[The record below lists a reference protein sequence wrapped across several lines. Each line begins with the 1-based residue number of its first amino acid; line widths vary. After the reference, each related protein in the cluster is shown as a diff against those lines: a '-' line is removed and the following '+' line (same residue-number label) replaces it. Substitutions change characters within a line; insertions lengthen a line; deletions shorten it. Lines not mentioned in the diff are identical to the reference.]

1 MIWEVSLRNCSSI
14 RRGPHAA
21 RNSAPRSL
29 GLGLGRGALVTC
41 TSQGLQ
47 PPHPEAGMRPRPALT
62 PAKPRSPWGL
72 TSMKEGP
79 PGAAAGGRRWGG
91 WSSDGHAPRRCS
103 AADWARG
110 ILALGLRGGRSG
122 GAGPGHAPRP
132 SAAADWPTESR
143 RLVWKTRSELTPRL
157 GGGLAAPGLGSS
169 FFGEPRVWQRWLSSR
184 SQVRR
189 SAVRLALR
197 WEQAGRPSVPA

>member
-1 MIWEVSLRNCSSI
+1 MRQGTRRRAHLASGSGGGHSSRVP
-14 RRGPHAA
+14 RRAGSRRTRRQECGPA
-21 RNSAPRSL
+21 RLSR
-29 GLGLGRGALVTC
+29 
-41 TSQGLQ
+41 QQ
-47 PPHPEAGMRPRPALT
+47 
-62 PAKPRSPWGL
+62 KPRSPWGL

-184 SQVRR
+184 SQIH
-189 SAVRLALR
+189 
-197 WEQAGRPSVPA
+197 